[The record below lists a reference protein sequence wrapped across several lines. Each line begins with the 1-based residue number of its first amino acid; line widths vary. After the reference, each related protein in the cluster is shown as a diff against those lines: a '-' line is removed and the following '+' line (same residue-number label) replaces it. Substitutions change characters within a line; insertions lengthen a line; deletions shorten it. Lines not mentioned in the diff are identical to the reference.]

1 VKFLK
6 PILALFLVNVLL
18 FSTAGVSLHKHLC
31 LISGE
36 TEVSFIPETKACCAK
51 KEKAPIKK
59 KKCCEKP
66 AKSVEVKFEM
76 DCCLVS
82 SFAESLEIQNDLPSQ
97 TPTPETAPAKEL
109 YVYSLILSPTKTACT
124 ATVQDDPPLSGREIL
139 SKHQL
144 LRI

>member
-6 PILALFLVNVLL
+6 PILALFLANIFL
-18 FSTAGVSLHKHLC
+18 FSTAGISLHKHLC

-36 TEVSFIPETKACCAK
+36 TEVSFVPETKACCAK
-51 KEKAPIKK
+51 KEEAPQKK
-59 KKCCEKP
+59 KKCCENP
-66 AKSVEVKFEM
+66 MQEAEVQFQV
-76 DCCLVS
+76 DCCVVS
-82 SFAESLEIQNDLPSQ
+82 SFAESLEVHNDLPRTIQS
-97 TPTPETAPAKEL
+97 PEAPLAAAIL
-109 YVYSLILSPTKTACT
+109 VYQLPAFSTKTCCT